1 MGRSVSFP
9 GCSDDMMALHDA
21 SRVLAGPRPGEKA
34 SRDLGAEEA
43 VARMAERYDMVGRM
57 SSAPRV
63 PIAPRVAF
71 RPAGAVVTPRLGL
84 DEASVKD
91 DDEDDETGS
100 VPDLPGQN
108 DNGFESG
115 RWSMAEHKRFVEGLK
130 LYGRRKWIRIAE
142 HVGTRTVIQVR
153 SHAQK
158 YFKKLRKDEDDVAG
172 APLVCPRPRAP
183 APAFCYGNPPV
194 GPWLPVPAPVLAP
207 PGLALLVTAAHA
219 IEDGTPSRDDEATV
233 RVDRDD
239 ASRASSDD
247 LIAARDHD
255 ASDTTNLTKRPRVF

>member
-1 MGRSVSFP
+1 
-9 GCSDDMMALHDA
+9 MMALHDT
-21 SRVLAGPRPGEKA
+21 SRVLAGPRPGKKA
-34 SRDLGAEEA
+34 SRDLDGDEA
-43 VARMAERYDMVGRM
+43 GARMAERYDMVGRM

-63 PIAPRVAF
+63 PIAPARVAF

-84 DEASVKD
+84 EEASVKD
-91 DDEDDETGS
+91 DDEDDEAGS

-172 APLVCPRPRAP
+172 APLVCARPRAP
-183 APAFCYGNPPV
+183 APAFCYGNAPV
-194 GPWLPVPAPVLAP
+194 GPWLPVHAHPLTP

-219 IEDGTPSRDDEATV
+219 IEDRDTSRDDEATV

-247 LIAARDHD
+247 LIVVKDHD
-255 ASDTTNLTKRPRVF
+255 ASDTFHLTKRPRVF